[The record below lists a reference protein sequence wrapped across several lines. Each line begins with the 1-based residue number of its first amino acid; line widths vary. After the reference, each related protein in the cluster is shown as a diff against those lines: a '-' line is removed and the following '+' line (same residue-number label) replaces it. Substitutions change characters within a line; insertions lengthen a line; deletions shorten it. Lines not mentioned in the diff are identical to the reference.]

1 MGEHRR
7 QVVEVAIP
15 VHNEEQVLEASVRR
29 LHGHLESTL
38 PASWRIVVVDN
49 ASTDATW
56 TVAQQLERTIPDVS
70 ALRLPE
76 KGRGRALKAAWLA
89 SDADVVSYMDV
100 DLSTSL
106 DHFLPLVSPLLAGE
120 SDVAIGSRLL
130 PGSNT
135 RRQLKREIMSRTYNA
150 LIHLG
155 FPADFSDAQ
164 CGFKAITKG
173 AAQRLLPQV
182 EDTSWFFDT
191 ELLLLAAHHGYRIH
205 EVPVHWIEDLDSRV
219 NVRKTVAEDLRGL
232 WRMRRNLRTMPREV
246 GPGKVQGGPEVH
258 SRVSNPRPDARD
270 G

>member
-1 MGEHRR
+1 MAENRE
-7 QVVEVAIP
+7 QLVEVAIP
-15 VHNEEQVLEASVRR
+15 VYNEEQVLEASIRQ
-29 LHGHLESTL
+29 LHGHLDAALT
-38 PASWRIVVVDN
+38 PAWRIVVVDN
-49 ASTDATW
+49 ASTDGTW
-56 TVAQQLERTIPDVS
+56 EVAQGLEQTFANVR
-70 ALRLPE
+70 ALHLPQ
-76 KGRGRALKAAWLA
+76 KGRGRALKAAWQA

-106 DHFLPLVSPLLAGE
+106 DHFMPLVGPLLAGE

-130 PGSNT
+130 PTSNT
-135 RRQLKREIMSRTYNA
+135 RRQWKREIMSRTYNA

-155 FPADFSDAQ
+155 FSAGFSDAQ
-164 CGFKAITKG
+164 CGFKAITKA

-191 ELLLLAAHHGYRIH
+191 ELLLLAAHHGFRIH

-219 NVRKTVAEDLRGL
+219 NVRKTVAEDLKGL

-246 GPGKVQGGPEVH
+246 GAGKVQGGPEVH
-258 SRVSNPRPDARD
+258 STVSNPRPDARD